1 MPLRLP
7 RFAFAKFEEP
17 VTCEF
22 ALPGD
27 ARGTVRR
34 FSVNVAV
41 VQGRDLA
48 AGAGASVAPE
58 TGDRLSAILRPDL
71 WPFPA
76 PPSPGTRLIF
86 PPPRGQYIVKAVTDS
101 PRGWRMSCV
110 RNMRGEQV

>member
-34 FSVNVAV
+34 FTANVAV
-41 VQGRDLA
+41 VQGRDLS

-58 TGDRLSAILRPDL
+58 TGDRLSAILRPDS

-76 PPSPGTRLIF
+76 PPAPGTRNPLRILAR
-86 PPPRGQYIVKAVTDS
+86 P
-101 PRGWRMSCV
+101 V
-110 RNMRGEQV
+110 RRLPFHSRSVFSYCSAI

>member
-7 RFAFAKFEEP
+7 RFAFARFEEP
-17 VTCEF
+17 ATCEF

-27 ARGTVRR
+27 AQGTVRR
-34 FSVNVAV
+34 FTVNVAV
-41 VQGRDLA
+41 VQGRDLS

-76 PPSPGTRLIF
+76 PPAPGTRLIF
-86 PPPRGQYIVKAVTDS
+86 PPPRGTYIVKAVTAS
-101 PRGWRMSCV
+101 PRGWRMACT

>member
-17 VTCEF
+17 ATCEF
-22 ALPGD
+22 VLPGD
-27 ARGTVRR
+27 AQGTVRR
-34 FSVNVAV
+34 FGVNVAV

-76 PPSPGTRLIF
+76 PPAPGTRLIF
-86 PPPRGQYIVKAVTDS
+86 PPPRGTYIVSGVTAS
-101 PRGWRMSCV
+101 PRGWRMSCT
-110 RNMRGEQV
+110 RNMRGEQL